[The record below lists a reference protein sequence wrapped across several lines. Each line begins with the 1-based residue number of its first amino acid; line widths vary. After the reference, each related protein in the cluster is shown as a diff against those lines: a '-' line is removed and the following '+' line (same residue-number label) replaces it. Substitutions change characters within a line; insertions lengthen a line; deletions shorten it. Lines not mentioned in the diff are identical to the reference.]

1 MTIESVANLALPILF
16 TVLTILMIG
25 ISVAIAI
32 REKKSTITGE
42 REKDLIDKFAD
53 SKKKQLYAIPGAIS
67 FKVYTVIMVAAPI
80 ILGGAVFLLT
90 QSIISAVIGLAAGVI
105 APELIVRLQKSK
117 SDKDFDEKYGR
128 ALKQM
133 ASTLRAGMT
142 IQQAVDDIC
151 ANPFLDEQIKDMF
164 RQISADVKIGIP
176 IAEAFKKVSDMRSTI
191 DTRDVTAAV
200 AMQSEVGGSEAEVIE
215 LVATNINERIMVRKE
230 IRTLFTTAKIT
241 VYAMDFVPPILLI
254 GLIFTGGDLMNF
266 YKEGFTGLLV
276 MGTIML
282 LFFIGSLVSHK
293 MMKSADVRSD

>member
-25 ISVAIAI
+25 IAIAIAI

-42 REKDLIDKFAD
+42 REKDLIDKFTD
-53 SKKKQLYAIPGAIS
+53 TKTKQLYAIPGAIS
-67 FKVYTVIMVAAPI
+67 IKTYTVIMVVAPV
-80 ILGGAVFLLT
+80 ILGGAAFMLT
-90 QSIISAVIGLAAGVI
+90 QSAVAAVIGLAAGAV

-117 SDKDFDEKYGR
+117 SDKAFDEKYGR

-133 ASTLRAGMT
+133 SSTLRAGMT
-142 IQQAVDDIC
+142 IQQSVDDIC
-151 ANPFLDEQIKDMF
+151 ANPFLDDQIKDMF
-164 RQISADVKIGIP
+164 RQISADIKIGIP
-176 IAEAFKKVSDMRSTI
+176 VAEAFKKVSDMRSTI

-254 GLIFTGGDLMNF
+254 GLIMTGGDLMDF
-266 YKEGFTGLLV
+266 YKKGITGLLV
-276 MGTIML
+276 MGAIML
-282 LFFIGSLVSHK
+282 LFFIGSVVSHK

>member
-80 ILGGAVFLLT
+80 ILGGAAFLLT

-105 APELIVRLQKSK
+105 APELIVRFQKSK

-151 ANPFLDEQIKDMF
+151 ANPFLDEQIQDMF

-254 GLIFTGGDLMNF
+254 GLIFAGGDLMNF

-276 MGTIML
+276 MGAIML

>member
-80 ILGGAVFLLT
+80 ILGGAAFLLT
-90 QSIISAVIGLAAGVI
+90 QSIVSAVIGLAAGVI

-164 RQISADVKIGIP
+164 RQISANVKIGIP

-276 MGTIML
+276 MGAIML

>member
-67 FKVYTVIMVAAPI
+67 FKAYTVIIVAAPI

-276 MGTIML
+276 MGAIML

>member
-105 APELIVRLQKSK
+105 APELIVRLQKFK

-276 MGTIML
+276 MGAIML

>member
-276 MGTIML
+276 MGAIML

>member
-67 FKVYTVIMVAAPI
+67 FKLYTVIMVAAPI

-276 MGTIML
+276 MGAIML

>member
-1 MTIESVANLALPILF
+1 
-16 TVLTILMIG
+16 
-25 ISVAIAI
+25 
-32 REKKSTITGE
+32 
-42 REKDLIDKFAD
+42 
-53 SKKKQLYAIPGAIS
+53 
-67 FKVYTVIMVAAPI
+67 MVAAPI

-276 MGTIML
+276 MGAIML

>member
-25 ISVAIAI
+25 IAIAIAI

-42 REKDLIDKFAD
+42 REKDLIDKFTD
-53 SKKKQLYAIPGAIS
+53 TKTKQLYAIPGAIS
-67 FKVYTVIMVAAPI
+67 IKTYTVIMVAAPV
-80 ILGGAVFLLT
+80 ILGGAAFMLT
-90 QSIISAVIGLAAGVI
+90 QSAVAAVIGLAAGAV

-133 ASTLRAGMT
+133 SSTLRAGMT
-142 IQQAVDDIC
+142 IQQSVDDIC
-151 ANPFLDEQIKDMF
+151 ANPFLDDQIKDMF
-164 RQISADVKIGIP
+164 RQISADIKIGIP
-176 IAEAFKKVSDMRSTI
+176 VAEAFKKVSDMRSTI

-254 GLIFTGGDLMNF
+254 GLILTGGDLMDF
-266 YKEGFTGLLV
+266 YKKGITGLLV
-276 MGTIML
+276 MGAILL
-282 LFFIGSLVSHK
+282 LFFIGSVVSHK

>member
-128 ALKQM
+128 ALKHM

-276 MGTIML
+276 MGAIML

>member
-80 ILGGAVFLLT
+80 ILGGAAFLLT
-90 QSIISAVIGLAAGVI
+90 QSIVSAVIGLAAGVI

-276 MGTIML
+276 MGAIML

-293 MMKSADVRSD
+293 MMKSAEVRSG

>member
-80 ILGGAVFLLT
+80 ILGGAAFLLT

-105 APELIVRLQKSK
+105 VPELIVRLQKSK

-276 MGTIML
+276 MGAIML

>member
-80 ILGGAVFLLT
+80 ILGGAAFLLT

-276 MGTIML
+276 MGAIML